1 MCPSTKH
8 KENEMAKT
16 LFLLISDGGDGS
28 QSIQFS
34 FDDEL
39 VGLMQDDIDFAVI
52 GENWMS
58 GDGLQVTKM
67 QVPDE
72 CTMESMGISQWSVL
86 DRNNYTELFN
96 PEDDEDD

>member
-1 MCPSTKH
+1 M
-8 KENEMAKT
+8 KT

-39 VGLMQDDIDFAVI
+39 VGLMQDDHDFAVI

-58 GDGLQVTKM
+58 GDGLQVTTIR
-67 QVPDE
+67 VPDE
-72 CTMESMGISQWSVL
+72 CTMESLGVSQWSVL
-86 DRNNYTELFN
+86 DRANYVELF
-96 PEDDEDD
+96 EQEEE